1 MIALLVKFQCK
12 VVLDE
17 FRSPSQNNAE
27 FEEFLSNFEDIF
39 NPTSSSSSLFA
50 IIREE
55 CNARFSLWWKND
67 KTTVEGARLRVLTFL
82 HGFHQLI
89 SELTL
94 LLPNSIS
101 CIDLIFTDQS
111 NLVAD
116 NGTHSSL
123 NPKWHQ
129 QIAYC

>member
-1 MIALLVKFQCK
+1 MRDV
-12 VVLDE
+12 
-17 FRSPSQNNAE
+17 FRSPSQNSAE

-50 IIREE
+50 IIRED
-55 CNARFSLWWKND
+55 CNARFSFWWKND
-67 KTTVEGARLRVLTFL
+67 KTTVEGAHLRVLTSL

-89 SELTL
+89 SEPTL

-111 NLVAD
+111 NLVVD